1 MVVVE
6 QLANE
11 LIRAERTKTPI
22 APFTERFPAIS
33 LPDAYQIQLN
43 YVEQKKA
50 QGARVVG
57 KKIGAT
63 SKAIQSMFGV
73 NQPDYGHLFDTMMYA
88 DGDTVPLE
96 SLLQPK
102 VECEIAFVLKKD
114 LVGPNITALDVI
126 EATDYIVPAIEIIDS
141 RIEDWKIRFED
152 TVSDNGSSALV
163 VMGTK
168 PTKLEGLD
176 LSCLGM
182 NLYQNGKYLESATG
196 AAVLGNPIYA
206 IAWLANALSEYEVSL
221 FAGEIILTGAFT
233 AALSIEDGD
242 TFTAEFAHL
251 GSVSAS
257 FSNGG
262 NLK

>member
-1 MVVVE
+1 MVVIQ

-11 LIRAERTKTPI
+11 LLEAERTKKPI
-22 APFTERFPAIS
+22 APLTERFPAITLS
-33 LPDAYQIQLN
+33 DAYQIQLQ

-50 QGARVVG
+50 TGARIVG

-73 NQPDYGHLFDTMMYA
+73 DQPDYGHLFDTMMYT

-96 SLLQPK
+96 ELLQPK

-114 LVGPNITALDVI
+114 IKGPNITPLDVI

-176 LSCLGM
+176 LSSLGM
-182 NLYQNGKYLESATG
+182 NVYQNGKYLESATG
-196 AAVLGNPIYA
+196 AAVLGNPITA
-206 IAWLANALSEYEVSL
+206 IAWLANALSAYDVSL
-221 FAGEIILTGAFT
+221 LAGEIVLTGAFT
-233 AALSIEDGD
+233 AALPIQDGD
-242 TFTAEFAHL
+242 TFTAEFAHI

-257 FSNGG
+257 FSNGR
-262 NLK
+262 NA